1 MALGINGLVRLTEAA
16 SVKIFGERMVINM
29 RLITNNRV
37 KRGENWVEEP
47 VSIDATHWVH
57 KNSKLA
63 EFLGKGQ
70 QVYVAGHLEQQTW
83 EKEGIKHYKLAAVLD
98 AVELAG
104 GKPAGTATA
113 TANTNAKAET
123 PASNSASASSQKE
136 PVVDINED
144 EIPF

>member
-16 SVKIFGERMVINM
+16 TTKVFGERMVINM

-83 EKEGIKHYKLAAVLD
+83 EKEGVRNYKLAAILD

-123 PASNSASASSQKE
+123 PSASSKKE
-136 PVVDINED
+136 PVVDVNED

>member
-83 EKEGIKHYKLAAVLD
+83 EKEGVKHYKLAAILD

-113 TANTNAKAET
+113 TATANAKAET

-136 PVVDINED
+136 PVVDVDED

>member
-16 SVKIFGERMVINM
+16 TTKVFGERMVINV

-37 KRGENWVEEP
+37 KRGEQWVEEP
-47 VSIDATHWVH
+47 VSIDGTHWAH

-70 QVYVAGHLEQQTW
+70 QVYVSGHLEQQTW
-83 EKEGIKHYKLAAVLD
+83 EKEGIKHYKLVAVLD
-98 AVELAG
+98 TIELAG
-104 GKPAGTATA
+104 GKLANSGSEAPATSGNSAP
-113 TANTNAKAET
+113 KAET
-123 PASNSASASSQKE
+123 PKIE
-136 PVVDINED
+136 INED

>member
-16 SVKIFGERMVINM
+16 TTKVFGERMVINV

-37 KRGENWVEEP
+37 KRGEQWVEEP
-47 VSIDATHWVH
+47 VSIDGTHWVH

-70 QVYVAGHLEQQTW
+70 QVYVSGHLEQQTW
-83 EKEGIKHYKLAAVLD
+83 EKEGVKHYKLAAILD

-104 GKPAGTATA
+104 GKPAGTAN
-113 TANTNAKAET
+113 ANANAKAET
-123 PASNSASASSQKE
+123 PASNSASKE